1 MARDD
6 YRKGYRDG
14 FTDAFDFLNQKDSSI
29 TTKLDIKTPVIEQ
42 PKIDTD
48 IECMECGVIWSID
61 NNPTIF
67 CKNIT
72 CPFK

>member
-1 MARDD
+1 MVSDD

-14 FTDAFDFLNQKDSSI
+14 FSDAFDFLNKD
-29 TTKLDIKTPVIEQ
+29 KLPEINEPIKTL
-42 PKIDTD
+42 DTD
-48 IECMECGVIWSID
+48 IECMECGVIWSVD
-61 NNPTIF
+61 NNPITF

>member
-1 MARDD
+1 MVSDD

-14 FTDAFDFLNQKDSSI
+14 FSDAFDFLNKDNRP
-29 TTKLDIKTPVIEQ
+29 KVNEPIKP
-42 PKIDTD
+42 IDTD
-48 IECMECGVIWSID
+48 IECMECGVIWSVD
-61 NNPTIF
+61 NNPITF

>member
-1 MARDD
+1 MVSDD

-14 FTDAFDFLNQKDSSI
+14 FSDAFDFLNKDNSPKI
-29 TTKLDIKTPVIEQ
+29 NEPIKTL
-42 PKIDTD
+42 DTD
-48 IECMECGVIWSID
+48 IECMECGVIWSVD
-61 NNPTIF
+61 NNPITF